1 MTKQNHQRIMK
12 LIDRL
17 KKACGIQVT
26 DDATDSLATLI
37 LAARENDK
45 LMRKLKFLLSL
56 PEAQRTSLVLTAVE
70 EMKTR
75 GEPPDICEA
84 FSILA
89 TVDGAAAADK
99 AIDAVIY

>member
-1 MTKQNHQRIMK
+1 MK

-26 DDATDSLATLI
+26 VDATDSLATLI

-45 LMRKLKFLLSL
+45 LKRELKFLLSL
-56 PEAQRTSLVLTAVE
+56 PEEQRTPLVLTAVE
-70 EMKTR
+70 EMRLK
-75 GEPPDICEA
+75 GEPPEICAA

-89 TVDGAAAADK
+89 TPEGAASAAK
-99 AIDAVIY
+99 AINQT

>member
-1 MTKQNHQRIMK
+1 MK

-75 GEPPDICEA
+75 GEPRDICEA

-99 AIDAVIY
+99 AIDQS